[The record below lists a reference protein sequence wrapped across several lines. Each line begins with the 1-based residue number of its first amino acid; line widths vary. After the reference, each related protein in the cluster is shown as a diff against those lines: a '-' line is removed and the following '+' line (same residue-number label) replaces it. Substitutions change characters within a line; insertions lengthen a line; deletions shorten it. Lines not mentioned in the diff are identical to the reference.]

1 MGHSKKK
8 GEVEEE
14 LHDLVGKSNNSN
26 NNVIL
31 ATCNMLFKRKSFL
44 NVGQEDLAGWLAGWA
59 GMAGKSC
66 DFELEFRFFTSSHVA
81 PRDFLGRVESTGA
94 RRW

>member
-1 MGHSKKK
+1 
-8 GEVEEE
+8 
-14 LHDLVGKSNNSN
+14 
-26 NNVIL
+26 
-31 ATCNMLFKRKSFL
+31 MLFKRKSFL

-94 RRW
+94 RR